1 MAIAK
6 WATPSSLSSD
16 VAGSGAGTLNSNP
29 GLANGAVTSVLAD
42 IVNTGSALDLNVY
55 FELVIASMT
64 VSSGGSISIGLVE
77 KLSSNNY
84 AKFSASVMPV
94 EFAIRAGVAA
104 TQAFEMRFDM
114 RLLPGTWG
122 IVVLNNL
129 GAALPTTSNTLKY
142 ATYNESVA

>member
-42 IVNTGSALDLNVY
+42 ITNTSNLDLNVY

-64 VSSGGSISIGLVE
+64 VSSGGSITIGLVE
-77 KLSSNNY
+77 KLSSGNY
-84 AKFSASVMPV
+84 AKFSAAVMPV

-104 TQAFEMRFDM
+104 TQSFEMRFDM

-142 ATYNESVA
+142 AQYNESVA

>member
-6 WATPSSLSSD
+6 WSTPSSLSSD
-16 VAGSGAGTLNSNP
+16 IAGSGAGTLNSNP
-29 GLANGAVTSVLAD
+29 GLSNNSVTSVLAD
-42 IVNTGSALDLNVY
+42 IVNTSNLDLNVY

-64 VSSGGSISIGLVE
+64 VTGGGSFSIGLVE
-77 KLSSNNY
+77 KLSSGNY

-94 EFAIRAGVAA
+94 EVASRAGVAA
-104 TQAFEMRFDM
+104 TQALEMRFDM

-122 IVVLNNL
+122 VVGLNIL
-129 GAALPTTSNTLKY
+129 GNALPTSGNTLKY